1 MKSTRNL
8 VSEIMFLLSLLG
20 HSSDPWHVYCLR
32 TVSDQ
37 VWSFNVCERVHTDVA
52 DMREREA
59 CRLERAFAESLLKK
73 TTKPAKGRG

>member
-37 VWSFNVCERVHTDVA
+37 VWSFNVCERVHTDVT
-52 DMREREA
+52 DMRERETLPLGEPV
-59 CRLERAFAESLLKK
+59 CRALA
-73 TTKPAKGRG
+73 